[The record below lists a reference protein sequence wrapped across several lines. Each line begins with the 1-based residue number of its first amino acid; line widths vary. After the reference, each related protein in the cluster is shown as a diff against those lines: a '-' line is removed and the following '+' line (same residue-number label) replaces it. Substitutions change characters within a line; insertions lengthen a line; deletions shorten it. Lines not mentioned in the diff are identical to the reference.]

1 MPGFYGDYVRGMT
14 DEPQSG
20 TPQVPTNK
28 LKAGWQLLKLTF
40 GEWWNDDT
48 FELSAALA
56 FYTTFSIAPVL
67 LIAVGIASFFLAPDT
82 AENEIVSEIQKMVGP
97 QGVHA
102 IRQVIESSRGFGK
115 GIGAVSVGII
125 TFIIGA
131 TAVFGQLQAALNRI
145 WDVKSKPDRGVIMP
159 LMIDRLRSF
168 SIALCVGFLL
178 LVSLVISALISGL
191 QQYMNNWLPGIPW
204 FWQTA
209 NVIASFV
216 VVAVLFAMIYKFL
229 PDVRLSWSDVRI
241 GAAVTALLF
250 TGGKYLIGIYL
261 GQTALGSA
269 FGAAGS
275 LAVLL
280 FWVYYSALIGF
291 FGAEFTQIYAR
302 RYGSGIQPQR
312 YAERIGRKSDII

>member
-1 MPGFYGDYVRGMT
+1 
-14 DEPQSG
+14 
-20 TPQVPTNK
+20 
-28 LKAGWQLLKLTF
+28 
-40 GEWWNDDT
+40 
-48 FELSAALA
+48 ELSAALA

-97 QGVHA
+97 QGAHA
-102 IRQVIESSRGFGK
+102 IRQVIESSRGFGI
-115 GIGAVSVGII
+115 GIRAVSVGII
-125 TFIIGA
+125 AFIIGA
-131 TAVFGQLQAALNRI
+131 TAVFGELQAALNRI

-216 VVAVLFAMIYKFL
+216 VVAFFYRREISDRDLPRANCAGERIRRRRFSGSPVVL
-229 PDVRLSWSDVRI
+229 
-241 GAAVTALLF
+241 
-250 TGGKYLIGIYL
+250 
-261 GQTALGSA
+261 
-269 FGAAGS
+269 
-275 LAVLL
+275 VLL
-280 FWVYYSALIGF
+280 LSADRLFW
-291 FGAEFTQIYAR
+291 
-302 RYGSGIQPQR
+302 SGICSGLRSTVWIGNPA
-312 YAERIGRKSDII
+312 AEICRAHRSEERHNLASLSHLPGHAVWEIHPVMKMDLD